1 MQLNHLNSVLEHSF
15 LSPVKKEVVDQI
27 ERLDLST
34 LQKLHLKLL
43 SHCLEVFK
51 DISLKNDDKFPNDIL
66 LKSWC
71 EKESKKLKDESF
83 SMLLFEQMNSAAMKF
98 QNYAQKTEK
107 NVLELNLD
115 DLIALISLEN

>member
-1 MQLNHLNSVLEHSF
+1 MSDQFNSSI
-15 LSPVKKEVVDQI
+15 SPVNKEVVDQI

-51 DISLKNDDKFPNDIL
+51 EISLKADNEFPNEIL

-71 EKESKKLKDESF
+71 KKEAEKLKDESF
-83 SMLLFEQMNSAAMKF
+83 SVLFFEQMNSAAQKLK
-98 QNYAQKTEK
+98 NHAQKIGK
-107 NVLELNLD
+107 YPLDLNLD
-115 DLIALISLEN
+115 DLVILTSLEN

>member
-1 MQLNHLNSVLEHSF
+1 MSDQFNSSI
-15 LSPVKKEVVDQI
+15 SPVNKEVVDQI

-51 DISLKNDDKFPNDIL
+51 DISLKNDNEFPNEIL

-71 EKESKKLKDESF
+71 EKEAKKLKDESF
-83 SMLLFEQMNSAAMKF
+83 TMLLFEQMNSAAIKF
-98 QNYAQKTEK
+98 QNYAKNTGK
-107 NVLELNLD
+107 NVL
-115 DLIALISLEN
+115 DLSLIHI

>member
-1 MQLNHLNSVLEHSF
+1 MSDQFNSHM
-15 LSPVKKEVVDQI
+15 SPIKKEVVDHI

-34 LQKLHLKLL
+34 LQKLHLKIL

-51 DISLKNDDKFPNDIL
+51 DISLKADNEFPNELL

-71 EKESKKLKDESF
+71 ENEAKKLKDDSF
-83 SMLLFEQMNSAAMKF
+83 STLLFEQMNSAGMKF
-98 QNYAQKTEK
+98 KNYAKKTGK
-107 NVLELNLD
+107 YVLDLNLD

>member
-1 MQLNHLNSVLEHSF
+1 MSDQFNSYI
-15 LSPVKKEVVDQI
+15 SPIKKEVVDQI

-51 DISLKNDDKFPNDIL
+51 DISIKTDKEFPNEIL

-71 EKESKKLKDESF
+71 ENEAKKLKDESF
-83 SMLLFEQMNSAAMKF
+83 AVLLFEQMNSAAIKLK
-98 QNYAQKTEK
+98 NYSKKTGK
-107 NVLELNLD
+107 YALDLNLD
-115 DLIALISLEN
+115 DLITLTSSES

>member
-1 MQLNHLNSVLEHSF
+1 MSDQFNSF
-15 LSPVKKEVVDQI
+15 MSPVKKEVVDQI

-43 SHCLEVFK
+43 SHCLEVFR
-51 DISLKNDDKFPNDIL
+51 DISLHNNNEFPNDIL

-71 EKESKKLKDESF
+71 ENEAKKLKDESF
-83 SMLLFEQMNSAAMKF
+83 SMLLFEQMNSAAIKF
-98 QNYAQKTEK
+98 QIYAKKTGK
-107 NVLELNLD
+107 NVLDLNLD